1 MRYNQLLA
9 LPFAAGLMI
18 GASGLAMAATANVAA
33 VEPVKLGFVAAS
45 VAPTAAPSLARL
57 AMDDS
62 RDKNGERDRG
72 DYQRDHQDRQDR
84 QDRSRR

>member
-9 LPFAAGLMI
+9 LPFAAGLLI
-18 GASGLAMAATANVAA
+18 GASGLAMAATANGAA
-33 VEPVKLGFVAAS
+33 LEPVKLGFVAAS
-45 VAPTAAPSLARL
+45 VAPAAGPALARF

-72 DYQRDHQDRQDR
+72 DDHQDRQDR
-84 QDRSRR
+84 QDRSHR